1 MKAEWRSVSTMFGA
15 LCVMTSGA
23 VLMPLWC
30 VDSWDTLPQVSTY
43 VGVHYLCHL
52 LLFSYTVI
60 CLCQQMLWLLV
71 VHILE
76 LDLAQFTLMM
86 LAVLEVRLDSLT
98 VPEALQ
104 STVDMPTQRMLEY
117 DVKVNN

>member
-1 MKAEWRSVSTMFGA
+1 
-15 LCVMTSGA
+15 
-23 VLMPLWC
+23 
-30 VDSWDTLPQVSTY
+30 
-43 VGVHYLCHL
+43 
-52 LLFSYTVI
+52 
-60 CLCQQMLWLLV
+60 MLWPLV
-71 VHILE
+71 VHVLE

-117 DVKVNN
+117 DVKVWRYVAMFNL

>member
-1 MKAEWRSVSTMFGA
+1 
-15 LCVMTSGA
+15 
-23 VLMPLWC
+23 
-30 VDSWDTLPQVSTY
+30 
-43 VGVHYLCHL
+43 
-52 LLFSYTVI
+52 
-60 CLCQQMLWLLV
+60 MLSPLV

>member
-1 MKAEWRSVSTMFGA
+1 MFTFT
-15 LCVMTSGA
+15 LIVTKHNHI
-23 VLMPLWC
+23 LKLLQIPWPL
-30 VDSWDTLPQVSTY
+30 L
-43 VGVHYLCHL
+43 
-52 LLFSYTVI
+52 
-60 CLCQQMLWLLV
+60 

-117 DVKVNN
+117 DVKVWRNFAMMLLFML